1 MDVKKKKAV
10 NSKEFLSL
18 LHNSDQ
24 LNKDDFK
31 DSLKLQEEF
40 PYFLI
45 PKVLGARY
53 EWNNSATTS
62 NTLLHWAAVLSPDR
76 KRLKELVTEKI
87 VLTHIT
93 GEGPKPLIPD
103 EDEKEEKDEVENQNI
118 QPITSED
125 TDSEAAKI
133 ETPTRPNRDEILR
146 RLEENLKKI
155 KKKDAEGGHSG
166 EHEKKKEVADS
177 SPENEK
183 EDLIA
188 SIAKKEELYQRK
200 KEQLDLINNFDEKP
214 IRLSRERMDQEENL
228 PDLSE
233 KSTLLNDNMLSESFA
248 KLLVKQNKKQEAIE
262 IYRKLILKFP
272 KKKTYFA
279 DQIEQLKA

>member
-1 MDVKKKKAV
+1 M
-10 NSKEFLSL
+10 NSQEFLSL
-18 LHNSDQ
+18 LQNSDQ

-45 PKVLGARY
+45 PKILGARY
-53 EWNNSATTS
+53 EWNKAASTS

-87 VLTHIT
+87 VLPPIA
-93 GEGPKPLIPD
+93 EEAQNIPVFK
-103 EDEKEEKDEVENQNI
+103 EKEEKKEIENQI
-118 QPITSED
+118 VPPTASQED
-125 TDSEAAKI
+125 QKTDPEASKI
-133 ETPTRPNRDEILR
+133 ETASRPNRDEILR

-155 KKKDAEGGHSG
+155 KKNNPDGGSSG
-166 EHEKKKEVADS
+166 EHEKKKGVVDS
-177 SPENEK
+177 PQENEK
-183 EDLIA
+183 EDLLAGIA
-188 SIAKKEELYQRK
+188 RMEELDQRK
-200 KEQLDLINNFDEKP
+200 KEQLDLINNFEEKP
-214 IRLSRERMDQEENL
+214 IRLSREKMDQEENL

-233 KSTLLNDNMLSESFA
+233 RSTRLNDNMLSESFA

>member
-62 NTLLHWAAVLSPDR
+62 TTLLHWAAVLSPDR

-87 VLTHIT
+87 DLTHIT
-93 GEGPKPLIPD
+93 GEGQKPLLP
-103 EDEKEEKDEVENQNI
+103 DEKEEKEEVENQNI

-125 TDSEAAKI
+125 IDSEAANI
-133 ETPTRPNRDEILR
+133 ETPSRPNRDEILR

-177 SPENEK
+177 SSENEK

>member
-1 MDVKKKKAV
+1 M

-45 PKVLGARY
+45 PKALGARY

-87 VLTHIT
+87 VLTQIT
-93 GEGPKPLIPD
+93 GEEPKPLLPD
-103 EDEKEEKDEVENQNI
+103 DKEEKEEVENQSI

-125 TDSEAAKI
+125 TVSEAAKM
-133 ETPTRPNRDEILR
+133 ETHSRPNRDEILR

-155 KKKDAEGGHSG
+155 KKKDVDGGPSG

-177 SPENEK
+177 SPENER

-214 IRLSRERMDQEENL
+214 IRLSREKMDQEENL

>member
-45 PKVLGARY
+45 PKVLGAKY

-62 NTLLHWAAVLSPDR
+62 TTLLHWAAVLSPDR

-87 VLTHIT
+87 DLTHIT
-93 GEGPKPLIPD
+93 GEGQKPLLP
-103 EDEKEEKDEVENQNI
+103 DEKEEKEEVENQNI

-125 TDSEAAKI
+125 IDSEAANI
-133 ETPTRPNRDEILR
+133 ETPSRPNRDEILR

-177 SPENEK
+177 SSENEK

>member
-1 MDVKKKKAV
+1 M
-10 NSKEFLSL
+10 NSQEFLSL
-18 LHNSDQ
+18 LQNSDQ
-24 LNKDDFK
+24 LNADDFK
-31 DSLKLQEEF
+31 ASLKLQEEF

-45 PKVLGARY
+45 PKILGARY
-53 EWNNSATTS
+53 EWNNSATAS
-62 NTLLHWAAVLSPDR
+62 NSLLHWAAVLSPDR

-87 VLTHIT
+87 TLPEIP
-93 GEGPKPLIPD
+93 GESQNLPLPEKNIPD
-103 EDEKEEKDEVENQNI
+103 SKKEDINDPKSTPEIPKADVTPAAPKEEK
-118 QPITSED
+118 TS
-125 TDSEAAKI
+125 
-133 ETPTRPNRDEILR
+133 RPNRDEILR

-155 KKKDAEGGHSG
+155 KKPDTDPNRSG
-166 EHEKKKEVADS
+166 IHEKKKEVVDS
-177 SPENEK
+177 PQESEK

-188 SIAKKEELYQRK
+188 SIARKEELRELDQRK
-200 KEQLDLINNFDEKP
+200 KEQLDLIQNFQEKP
-214 IRLSRERMDQEENL
+214 IRLPREELDQEEIL

-233 KSTLLNDNMLSESFA
+233 KSTHLNDNTVSESFA